1 MKVQFGVGNSIT
13 TAFTAAAKT
22 VAVSN
27 LTNADITPQN
37 IEIFNTTRS
46 AWMIG
51 GDSTAVATVAITSVA
66 GKPVFT
72 LTLDKVPAS
81 SADGDTLVSFAE
93 IPDGKAIYNAEA
105 QVAVNT
111 TPA

>member
-1 MKVQFGVGNSIT
+1 MKIQFGVGNSIT
-13 TAFTAAAKT
+13 TAFTASTKK

-27 LTNADITPQN
+27 LVNADITPSN
-37 IEIFNTTRS
+37 IEIYNSTRS
-46 AWMIG
+46 SWMIG
-51 GDSTAVATVAITSVA
+51 GDSTAVATVDITKVG

-72 LTLDKVPAS
+72 LTLDKLPAS
-81 SADGDTLVSFAE
+81 SADGDTLVCFAE

-105 QVAVNT
+105 QVALNT

>member
-1 MKVQFGVGNSIT
+1 MKVQFGVGNSIS
-13 TAFTAAAKT
+13 TAFVASAKT

-27 LTNADITPQN
+27 LTNADITPSN
-37 IEIFNTTRS
+37 IEIYNTTRS

-51 GDSTAVATVAITSVA
+51 GDSTAVATVAITSVG

-72 LTLDKVPAS
+72 LTLDKLPAS
-81 SADGDTLVSFAE
+81 SADGDALVGFAE

-111 TPA
+111 LPA

>member
-1 MKVQFGVGNSIT
+1 MKVQFGVGNSIS
-13 TAFTAAAKT
+13 TAFTASTKK

-27 LTNADITPQN
+27 LTNADITPSN
-37 IEIFNTTRS
+37 IEIYNTTRS

-51 GDSTAVATVAITSVA
+51 GDSTAVATVAITYSG

-72 LTLDKVPAS
+72 LTLDKLPVSA
-81 SADGDTLVSFAE
+81 ADGDTLVGFAE

>member
-72 LTLDKVPAS
+72 LTLRLMVIHWFLSQKYLMVRQS
-81 SADGDTLVSFAE
+81 TMQ
-93 IPDGKAIYNAEA
+93 KHK
-105 QVAVNT
+105 
-111 TPA
+111 

>member
-1 MKVQFGVGNSIT
+1 MKVQFGVGNSIS
-13 TAFTAAAKT
+13 TAFVASAKT

-27 LTNADITPQN
+27 LTNADITPSN
-37 IEIFNTTRS
+37 IEIYNTTRS

-51 GDSTAVATVAITSVA
+51 GDSTAVATVAITSVG

-72 LTLDKVPAS
+72 LTLDKLPAS
-81 SADGDTLVSFAE
+81 SADGDALVGFAE
-93 IPDGKAIYNAEA
+93 IPDGKAIYNVEA

-111 TPA
+111 LPA